1 MSALGKLMVLRYNAN
16 LEVQYPA
23 QTLMGQLGDAARD
36 DLKARWTERAYESGQ
51 MILDVEDTAAEVMI
65 LLQGAVR
72 VANFSSRGREVSFT
86 GIEEG
91 DCFGEFGAIDGAP
104 RSASVMAIAPTR
116 VALVPGATFRALLER
131 HPDLSMALL
140 RRLTEKLRV
149 LTRRVSEFTAMRAD
163 DRIRLEVLRLFQAA
177 RARDG
182 SALLTNPPTQAAL
195 AALVFTNREA
205 VAREIGRMKR
215 LNLIERRGRALYAP
229 DVAKIEAYQQAES
242 GL

>member
-1 MSALGKLMVLRYNAN
+1 MALKYNAN
-16 LEVQYPA
+16 LEVQYPEE
-23 QTLMGQLGDAARD
+23 TLLGQLSDVARA
-36 DLKARWTERAYESGQ
+36 DLKARWNERTYESGQ
-51 MILDVEDTAAEVMI
+51 MILDVEDAPGDVMI

-72 VANFSSRGREVSFT
+72 VANFSARGREVSFT

-91 DCFGEFGAIDGAP
+91 DCFGEFGAIDGEP
-104 RSASVMAIAPTR
+104 RSASVLAIAPTR
-116 VALVPGATFRALLER
+116 VALIPDHAFRGLLEK

-163 DRIRLEVLRLFQAA
+163 DRIRLEVLRMFQAA
-177 RARDG
+177 EAEDG
-182 SALLTNPPTQAAL
+182 SALLSNPPTQAAL

-215 LNLIERRGRALYAP
+215 LKLIERRGRALYTP
-229 DVAKIEAYQQAES
+229 DVGKIEAYQQAES
-242 GL
+242 GN